1 MNEACV
7 PCLLLNSFAGLM
19 VWIVLAL
26 IFSRARPS
34 KRVAGAFIRGTKKQR
49 GFAFL
54 AILFFTLSYGIPV
67 VVISAGVFG
76 DVKPSSRVQ
85 P

>member
-26 IFSRARPS
+26 IVR
-34 KRVAGAFIRGTKKQR
+34 
-49 GFAFL
+49 L
-54 AILFFTLSYGIPV
+54 A
-67 VVISAGVFG
+67 
-76 DVKPSSRVQ
+76 
-85 P
+85 